1 MFCPSC
7 NTRNQ
12 FYHNYCYYCGHKLK
26 EDDKSML
33 MVKGDQVDIPNDA
46 LETVETAAFE
56 TSEAAVPDV
65 EELEATEITE
75 NEILVDE
82 PDKAY
87 VESSININHAIVTMI
102 FFKITTCLG
111 MMIPL
116 PVYLI

>member
-46 LETVETAAFE
+46 L
-56 TSEAAVPDV
+56 
-65 EELEATEITE
+65 
-75 NEILVDE
+75 
-82 PDKAY
+82 KR
-87 VESSININHAIVTMI
+87 
-102 FFKITTCLG
+102 
-111 MMIPL
+111 
-116 PVYLI
+116 